1 MRPKQPEAPSITRQA
16 MRPSIT
22 RQAIAKQSGERGWEG
37 DDLLR
42 SSLKVILDPE
52 HALLKLAQLIDWD
65 RFDDAFG
72 RFYHERKGRPGLRT
86 RPPLGDAM
94 HQP

>member
-1 MRPKQPEAPSITRQA
+1 
-16 MRPSIT
+16 
-22 RQAIAKQSGERGWEG
+22 
-37 DDLLR
+37 LR

-52 HALLKLAQLIDWD
+52 HELLKLAQLIDWD

-94 HQP
+94 HRLPGKAWPGCICAST